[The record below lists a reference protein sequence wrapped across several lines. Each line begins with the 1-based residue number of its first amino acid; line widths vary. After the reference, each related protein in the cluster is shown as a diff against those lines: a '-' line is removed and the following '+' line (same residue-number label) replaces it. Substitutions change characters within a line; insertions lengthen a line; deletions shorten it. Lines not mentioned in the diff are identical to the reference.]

1 MASTQRFFR
10 LIEHREVVRH
20 EEGIELGA
28 FEFLDEG
35 FEMLEVEVRIWVCA
49 WVAPC
54 ARVEGH
60 WAHEGCEMELFLG
73 CHFLDRTGELGAFV
87 FYHMALIEMMKSVL
101 PSKTWLTNAVGEVLD
116 HDIVLSGVC

>member
-1 MASTQRFFR
+1 MASTQRFFG

-20 EEGIELGA
+20 EEGVELGA

-35 FEMLEVEVRIWVCA
+35 FEMLEVEVRIRVCA

-60 WAHEGCEMELFLG
+60 WAHEGCKVELFLG
-73 CHFLDRTGELGAFV
+73 CHFLNKTEDLGAV
-87 FYHMALIEMMKSVL
+87 GVL
-101 PSKTWLTNAVGEVLD
+101 LHGSYSGDEVGLTVEDVAYKCGE
-116 HDIVLSGVC
+116 